1 MLIIKMLLCKNMND
15 MIHGQI
21 AIHPLVGEIINTPE
35 FRRLREIHQLGVTFY
50 VYPCATHTRF
60 EHSIG

>member
-1 MLIIKMLLCKNMND
+1 MND
-15 MIHGQI
+15 MVHGQI
-21 AIHPLVGEIINTPE
+21 TIHPLVDEIINTPE
-35 FRRLREIHQLGVTFY
+35 FRRLRDIHQLGVTFY